1 MINFKGG
8 IYMQSD
14 KSIVDFS
21 NIDSCTWQWVKE
33 TPVAILEENELPAWK
48 SAEDVCNALE
58 TMGADFIRYPAIG
71 WGAHFYSKSDWL
83 PKYLEFDESFDSSR
97 DLFGEICS
105 EIRSRGKKI
114 MAYCHYGVL
123 YRELEQIHPEWLA
136 RKPDGSLHMWQD
148 IHRMTCLC
156 NRDFITS
163 MRMAIGEIIKLY
175 RPDAIYID
183 GPTWYCPRCYCD
195 CCKKEYLQMYG
206 EEMPG
211 ELSYEDGS
219 EVKYGKMRIKVI
231 AEVVK
236 GLSKIVREENNIPL
250 IINTSMV
257 SRVTYSQGRAEL
269 SYNYCDGANTT
280 EVHLPGNFWDM
291 IISAKA
297 AQIFNKVS
305 LCYCPPGPY
314 HTLRTKDLVETEVM
328 GFAYAM
334 HAGTPMLQPLS
345 SYLFDNTGSSVMNRF
360 LNNIRKH
367 PDIYYRSKPFEEVG
381 LIYSRETT
389 EALEASLL
397 SKYHNNYSG
406 VFNMLLHGHC
416 HFNCLYDTV
425 LSLVDLSRYKILI
438 LPENLTISKNTCDVL
453 RQYVK
458 DGGILVATG
467 MTSMY
472 DENIRPM
479 GNFGLADVFGIEYE
493 GFTPKEPFLRREYRE
508 TGPFHGYSKVP
519 EAYIKITDISLLNS
533 MKLSGAINPACLI
546 PISDAVVP
554 ASNRYI
560 EYTFVKPGKSTEVI
574 ADLYLPAGGAFGS
587 NHEFPYGKPPAIT
600 VNTYG
605 KGKSIYISSALGYF
619 YNKHGLPDVRNLL
632 CAIINYSLNNKQVLK
647 MSAPAGVIANITGQ
661 KGRRFI
667 HLLNYCGNMFEK
679 EYPVEWIAP
688 VDSITIKVREDFDI
702 SRVFT
707 LYNSKIS
714 WHKCEGYINIE
725 LSRLGLYETI
735 CLK

>member
-1 MINFKGG
+1 
-8 IYMQSD
+8 MQSD

-280 EVHLPGNFWDM
+280 EVHRPGNFWDM

-453 RQYVK
+453 TMTALYSANLRVMGRSNVTLLNARTIFVYLENWGIPRQWVFMITFVMATIIIK
-458 DGGILVATG
+458 ILLDSFLKTQLGFAIRATGDNPGMARALGVNTDAMKILGLSISNGLVA
-467 MTSMY
+467 
-472 DENIRPM
+472 
-479 GNFGLADVFGIEYE
+479 
-493 GFTPKEPFLRREYRE
+493 
-508 TGPFHGYSKVP
+508 
-519 EAYIKITDISLLNS
+519 
-533 MKLSGAINPACLI
+533 LSGALI
-546 PISDAVVP
+546 AQYQGFSDIGMGIGTIVAGLASVIIGEMIMGERNIGFATFSVLLGSFIYRLSIGIALRLGFAATDLKLLTTILVIIALSTPQIKKLIRSP
-554 ASNRYI
+554 AS
-560 EYTFVKPGKSTEVI
+560 
-574 ADLYLPAGGAFGS
+574 PA
-587 NHEFPYGKPPAIT
+587 
-600 VNTYG
+600 
-605 KGKSIYISSALGYF
+605 
-619 YNKHGLPDVRNLL
+619 
-632 CAIINYSLNNKQVLK
+632 
-647 MSAPAGVIANITGQ
+647 
-661 KGRRFI
+661 
-667 HLLNYCGNMFEK
+667 
-679 EYPVEWIAP
+679 
-688 VDSITIKVREDFDI
+688 
-702 SRVFT
+702 
-707 LYNSKIS
+707 
-714 WHKCEGYINIE
+714 
-725 LSRLGLYETI
+725 
-735 CLK
+735 